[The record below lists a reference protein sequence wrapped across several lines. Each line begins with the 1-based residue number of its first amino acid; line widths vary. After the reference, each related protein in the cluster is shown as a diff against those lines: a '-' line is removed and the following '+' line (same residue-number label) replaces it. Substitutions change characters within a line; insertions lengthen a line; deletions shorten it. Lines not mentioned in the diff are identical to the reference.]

1 MVHVKGPGMVVTE
14 VALESRYLLGNYID
28 TFAPGHYAR
37 VLEAEE
43 RAANRLVA
51 FKVMR
56 PEHFGSDGGPR
67 WEARAFVNEA
77 DLLVRLTDSP
87 AAVRLYDC
95 GYISSGAERP
105 DGGEILSLGTNISAY
120 REQLY
125 PCIAKGWR
133 PYLALELM
141 PRHHNLFYVMKPSGT
156 NGRRRLPTEEGID
169 LALQF
174 GAFLQEAHRQRIV
187 YLDHKLEHVYWDG
200 ATLRIIDFNS
210 SRLLETG
217 THTVDQSVQQDVH
230 NLCVG
235 ILYPVFTGLSPQKG
249 TLMPQPASQSEVE
262 TRYTDINDLDFGVE
276 PTLSPGLQELLQ
288 QGARQNLADARALI
302 AGLERVA
309 ARHGWHFPGMH
320 TSPALQQAREQIRT
334 GLEQLRSGQDAM
346 RLARESLLEAMIL
359 DEINE
364 ELEAELRRL
373 LNQINTALN
382 HRVIP

>member
-1 MVHVKGPGMVVTE
+1 MVVTE

-37 VLEAEE
+37 VLEAEDK
-43 RAANRLVA
+43 AASRPVA

-56 PEHFGSDGGPR
+56 PEHFGPDGGPR

-77 DLLVRLTDSP
+77 DLLVRLADSP

-95 GYISSGAERP
+95 GYISADGERP
-105 DGGEILSLGTNISAY
+105 EGGEILSLGTNISAY

-133 PYLALELM
+133 PYLALELL
-141 PRHHNLFYVMKPSGT
+141 PRQNNLFYVMKPSGS

-174 GAFLQEAHRQRIV
+174 GAFLQQAHHQRIV

-200 ATLRIIDFNS
+200 TTLRIIDFNS

-217 THTVDQSVQQDVH
+217 THTLDQSIQQDVH

-235 ILYPVFTGLSPQKG
+235 ILYPIFTGLSPQNG

-262 TRYTDINDLDFGVE
+262 TRYTDINHLDFGVE

-288 QGARQNLADARALI
+288 QGASQNLADVRAFNI
-302 AGLERVA
+302 GLQRIA

-320 TSPALQQAREQIRT
+320 TSPALQEARDQIRV

-373 LNQINTALN
+373 LSQINAALN

>member
-1 MVHVKGPGMVVTE
+1 MMAVLE
-14 VALESRYLLGNYID
+14 VALETRYALGNYID

-37 VLEAEE
+37 VLEAQD
-43 RAANRLVA
+43 RQTGQLVA

-56 PEHFGSDGGPR
+56 PEHFAPDGGPR

-77 DLLVRLTDSP
+77 DLLVRLKDSP
-87 AAVRLYDC
+87 AAVRFYDC
-95 GYISSGAERP
+95 GYISSRPERP
-105 DGGEILSLGTNISAY
+105 DGGEILSLGTNVAAF

-133 PYLALELM
+133 PYLALELL
-141 PRHHNLFYVMKPSGT
+141 PRQNNLFYVMKPSGS

-174 GAFLQEAHRQRIV
+174 GAFLHAAHQQRIV

-200 ATLRIIDFNS
+200 TTLRIIDFNS

-217 THTVDQSVQQDVH
+217 THTLDQSIAQDVH

-235 ILYPVFTGLSPQKG
+235 VLYPIFTGLLPQKN
-249 TLMPQPASQSEVE
+249 TLMPQPASQAEVE
-262 TRYTDINDLDFGVE
+262 ERYKDVNHLDFGVE
-276 PTLSPGLQELLQ
+276 PTLSHGLQELLQ
-288 QGARQNLADARALI
+288 QGARHDLPNARAFI

-309 ARHGWHFPGMH
+309 VRHGWHFPGMH
-320 TSPALQQAREQIRT
+320 TSPALQQARQQIRS
-334 GLEQLRSGQDAM
+334 GLEQLRSGQEAM

-373 LNQINTALN
+373 LNQINVALN

>member
-1 MVHVKGPGMVVTE
+1 MMAVLE
-14 VALESRYLLGNYID
+14 VALETRYALGNYID

-37 VLEAEE
+37 VLEAQD
-43 RAANRLVA
+43 RQTGQLVA

-56 PEHFGSDGGPR
+56 PEHFAPDGGPR

-77 DLLVRLTDSP
+77 DLLVRLKDSP
-87 AAVRLYDC
+87 AAVRFYDC
-95 GYISSGAERP
+95 GYISSRPERP
-105 DGGEILSLGTNISAY
+105 DGGEILSLGTNVAAF

-133 PYLALELM
+133 PYLALELL
-141 PRHHNLFYVMKPSGT
+141 PRQNNLFYVMKPSGS

-174 GAFLQEAHRQRIV
+174 GAFLHTAHQQRIV

-200 ATLRIIDFNS
+200 TTLRIIDFNS

-217 THTVDQSVQQDVH
+217 THTLDQSIAQDVH

-235 ILYPVFTGLSPQKG
+235 VLYPIFTGLLPQKN
-249 TLMPQPASQSEVE
+249 TLMPQPASQAEVE
-262 TRYTDINDLDFGVE
+262 ERYKDVNHLDFGVE
-276 PTLSPGLQELLQ
+276 PTLSHGLQELLQ
-288 QGARQNLADARALI
+288 QGARHDLPNARAFI
-302 AGLERVA
+302 SGLERVA
-309 ARHGWHFPGMH
+309 VRHGWHFPGMH
-320 TSPALQQAREQIRT
+320 TSPALQQARQQIRS
-334 GLEQLRSGQDAM
+334 GLEQLRSGQEAM

-373 LNQINTALN
+373 LNQINVALN

>member
-1 MVHVKGPGMVVTE
+1 MAVTE

-37 VLEAEE
+37 VLEAED

-56 PEHFGSDGGPR
+56 PEHFATDGGPR
-67 WEARAFVNEA
+67 WEARAFINEA
-77 DLLVRLTDSP
+77 DLLVRLVDSA

-105 DGGEILSLGTNISAY
+105 DGGEMVSLGTNVSAF

-125 PCIAKGWR
+125 PSIARGWR
-133 PYLALELM
+133 PYLSLELM
-141 PRHHNLFYVMKPSGT
+141 PRQNNLFYLMKPSGS

-174 GAFLQEAHRQRIV
+174 AAFLQDAHRQRIV

-210 SRLLETG
+210 SKLLETG
-217 THTVDQSVQQDVH
+217 THTLDQSIQQDIH

-249 TLMPQPASQSEVE
+249 TLMPQPASQNDVDA
-262 TRYTDINDLDFGVE
+262 RYSDINHLDFGVE

-288 QGARQNLADARALI
+288 QGARQSLPDARAFI
-302 AGLERVA
+302 TGLERVA

-320 TSPALQQAREQIRT
+320 TSPALQQAREQVRT

-373 LNQINTALN
+373 LSQINTALN

>member
-1 MVHVKGPGMVVTE
+1 MMAVLE
-14 VALESRYLLGNYID
+14 VALETRYALGNYID

-37 VLEAEE
+37 VLEAED
-43 RAANRLVA
+43 RQTGQLVA

-56 PEHFGSDGGPR
+56 PEHFAPDGGPR

-77 DLLVRLTDSP
+77 DLLVRLKDSP
-87 AAVRLYDC
+87 AAVRFYDC
-95 GYISSGAERP
+95 GYISSRPERP
-105 DGGEILSLGTNISAY
+105 DGGEILSLGTNVAAF

-133 PYLALELM
+133 PYLALELL
-141 PRHHNLFYVMKPSGT
+141 PRQNNLFYVMKPSGS

-174 GAFLQEAHRQRIV
+174 GAFLHAAHQQRIV

-200 ATLRIIDFNS
+200 TTLRIIDFNS

-217 THTVDQSVQQDVH
+217 THTLDQSIVQDVH

-235 ILYPVFTGLSPQKG
+235 VLYPIFTGLLPQKS
-249 TLMPQPASQSEVE
+249 TLMPQPASQAEVE
-262 TRYTDINDLDFGVE
+262 ERYKDVNHLDFGVE
-276 PTLSPGLQELLQ
+276 PTLSHGLQELLQ
-288 QGARQNLADARALI
+288 QGARHDLPNARAFI

-309 ARHGWHFPGMH
+309 VRHGWHFPGVH
-320 TSPALQQAREQIRT
+320 TSPALQQARQQIRS
-334 GLEQLRSGQDAM
+334 GLEQLRSGQEAM

-373 LNQINTALN
+373 LNQINVALN